1 MLACPYCYNPFAEK
15 DICFRCTGRPGPEG
29 EECRPVRDEN
39 LVRWLGIST
48 PLPPC
53 FDADGRRFTARC
65 PHCHG
70 ESPYRVCPLC
80 HSRLP
85 VDFGKVDSRLIAMI
99 GAKQSGKTVFMT
111 VLIHELMHRV
121 GRDLDLAIMGSDE
134 ATIKSFD
141 TDFDARLYRDHAL
154 PEGVRAATRLR
165 QPLVFDLALRTQRRL
180 ASPRDRRTIL
190 SFFDTAGED
199 LNSTDSVELNAR
211 YLSSAHAIIL
221 LLDPLQMPGA
231 RAQALTGTILPDPG
245 QPGFD
250 SPYNVLTRV
259 TQLLRTPRPGRSRR
273 PPVPRDRS
281 SPRIQT
287 PMAVA
292 FAKLDSLDH
301 TFPRDSP
308 LIRHSKPQRQFDTQ
322 DSMAVHHQ
330 VQALLDEWDGPK
342 IDQLMQHNYARFRY
356 FGLSALGTLP
366 TSANTVGHIQPHR
379 VHDPFLWLL
388 SEFGIISATRG

>member
-1 MLACPYCYNPFAEK
+1 MLACPYCYNQLTEK

-29 EECRPVRDEN
+29 DECKPARDESQ
-39 LVRWLGIST
+39 VRWLGIST

-53 FDADGRRFTARC
+53 FDADGRRLTARC

-70 ESPYRVCPLC
+70 ETPYRACPSC

-121 GRDLDLAIMGSDE
+121 GRDLDLSLMGRIQPPSTLSTPTTTR
-134 ATIKSFD
+134 ACTGITPCRKSI
-141 TDFDARLYRDHAL
+141 
-154 PEGVRAATRLR
+154 RAAARLR
-165 QPLVFDLALRTQRRL
+165 QPLVFDLAMDERRRL
-180 ASPRDRRTIL
+180 ASPRELRTTL

-199 LNSTDSVELNAR
+199 LNSSESVELNAR

-231 RAQALTGTILPDPG
+231 RAQALTGTILPEPG

-259 TQLLRTPRPGRSRR
+259 TQLLRTPLPGRSRR
-273 PPVPRDRS
+273 PPVPRGRS
-281 SPRIQT
+281 STRIQT

-292 FAKLDSLDH
+292 FAKLDSLEH
-301 TFPRDSP
+301 TFPRNSALTRNP
-308 LIRHSKPQRQFDTQ
+308 KPRRLFDTQ
-322 DSMAVHHQ
+322 DSLAVHEQ

-356 FGLSALGTLP
+356 FGLSALGAPP
-366 TSANTVGHIQPHR
+366 TSTNTITHVQPHR

-388 SEFGIISATRG
+388 SEFGIIPATRG